1 MKAPESLTTGP
12 PGHPLFFYVL
22 FRKHVFLAVLG
33 LCGVCGISVVVVSG
47 GYSSLAVGGL
57 LTVMACLVGELG
69 VLASVAATCRL
80 SPGL

>member
-1 MKAPESLTTGP
+1 M
-12 PGHPLFFYVL
+12 
-22 FRKHVFLAVLG
+22 LG

-80 SPGL
+80 SAGLQSTASVTTMHFKPHT